1 MVSSAYPAEWE
12 TDVVVADGATLHLRP
27 IRPDDRDALNALFA
41 RLSDETIQFRFFTPL
56 KQLSDSWLTRLTNVD
71 YVDRMALVGVLGDDL
86 VAVGRYDRLDDP
98 TRAEVAF
105 TVEDA
110 HQGRGI
116 GTLLLEHLALA
127 ARERGI
133 DTFTASVLTGNRR
146 MLDVFHDTAFPVTQH
161 FEGGAI
167 QLEFPITPTEAAL
180 VAQARRDHWAEAR
193 SMTRLLAPRSIA
205 VVGASRRA
213 GTIGHEIFRNLVTGD
228 FTGPVYPV
236 NATAPSVAAVRAYPS
251 VVDIPGDVDL
261 AVIAVPAEAV
271 IDVVADCARRQVHGL
286 VIITA
291 GFAEFDGGGERQREV
306 VERARRGGMRLIGPN
321 CMGVV
326 NTSPDIRMNAT
337 FAPFAPER
345 GRVAFASQSGALGI
359 ELLHRAGTLGL
370 GVSSFVSLGNKA
382 DVSSNDLL
390 PYWHEDPETD
400 VILLYL
406 ESFGNPRRF
415 GRFAREIARTK
426 PIVAVKGGRTPTGV
440 RAASSHT
447 AALSS
452 PDATV
457 AALFRQAGVIRV
469 DTLEQLFDTAQVLAH
484 QPLPAGRRLAIV
496 SNGGGPAILAADA
509 CDGFGLDVPELSAA
523 LQLELR
529 RLSSPKATVRNP
541 IDLVSS
547 ASAEHFDRTL
557 RALLACDE
565 VDAVLVIFVPPLVTE
580 TEDVA
585 RALVDAA
592 DGSKPVV
599 ACFLG
604 QEGVPEA
611 LRADDGRA
619 IPSFAFPESAVRAL
633 GRVAEHAAWLRR
645 EPGEV
650 PELEGVDPAAGRA
663 IVERFIAEHPTG
675 GWLDSE
681 DAVALVSAFGVPCAS
696 SRRVSSA
703 DEAVAAARGLG
714 LPVALKAA
722 SGNIVHKTD
731 VGAVRLDLAS
741 ADAVRDA
748 FEAMAARL
756 GASMGG
762 AVVQPMVAAGIEV
775 IVGILHD
782 RSFGPTVAFGMGGIE
797 AELLRDTALQ
807 LVPVTDADAH
817 DLVRSLR
824 MSPRFF
830 GYRGSEPVDVAALE
844 DLLLRVSLVAD
855 HLPEVVEL
863 DANPV
868 VVSATGV
875 AALDVKVRLGPA
887 PPLYEERRALTPP

>member
-1 MVSSAYPAEWE
+1 MASGNYPVEWE
-12 TDVVVADGATLHLRP
+12 TDVVLADGATLHLRP
-27 IRPDDRDALNALFA
+27 IRPEDRDGLNALFG
-41 RLSDETIQFRFFTPL
+41 RLSEETIHFRFFTPL
-56 KQLSDSWLTRLTNVD
+56 KELSDAWLTRLTNVD
-71 YVDRMALVGVLGDDL
+71 YVDRMALVGQLGDDL

-133 DTFTASVLTGNRR
+133 DTFTAEVLTGNRR
-146 MLDVFHDTAFPVTQH
+146 MLDVFHDTAFPVDQH

-167 QLEFPITPTEAAL
+167 HVEFPITPTEAAL
-180 VAQARRDHWAEAR
+180 VAQDRRERLAEAR
-193 SMTRLLAPRSIA
+193 SMERLLAPRSIA
-205 VVGASRRA
+205 VVGAGRTP

-261 AVIAVPAEAV
+261 AIIAVPADAV
-271 IDVVADCARRQVHGL
+271 VEVVADCARRQVHGL

-291 GFAEFDGGGERQREV
+291 GFAEFDGGSERQREV
-306 VERARRGGMRLIGPN
+306 VELARRSGMRLVGPN

-326 NTSPDIRMNAT
+326 NTSPAIRMNAT
-337 FAPFAPER
+337 FAPFAPAP

-390 PYWHEDPETD
+390 PYWQEDPDTD

-406 ESFGNPRRF
+406 ESFGNPRKF
-415 GRFAREIARTK
+415 GRLARAIAREK

-457 AALFRQAGVIRV
+457 GALFRQAGVIRV
-469 DTLEQLFDTAQVLAH
+469 DTLEQLFDTAQVLSH
-484 QPLPAGRRLAIV
+484 QPLPQGRRLAIV

-509 CDGFGLDVPELSAA
+509 CDSFGLEVPELSEA
-523 LQLELR
+523 LQAELR
-529 RLSSPKATVRNP
+529 ALSSPEATVRNP
-541 IDLVSS
+541 IDLVAS
-547 ASAEHFDRTL
+547 ASAHHFDAAL
-557 RALLACDE
+557 RALLASDE
-565 VDAVLVIFVPPLVTE
+565 VDAVLAIFVPPMVTN
-580 TEDVA
+580 TDDVA
-585 RALVDAA
+585 RAIVGAA

-604 QEGVPEA
+604 QEGVPES
-611 LRADDGRA
+611 LRDDGRA
-619 IPSFAFPESAVRAL
+619 IPSFAFPESAVRAI

-645 EPGEV
+645 EPGIV
-650 PELEGVDPAAGRA
+650 PDLPGIDLEAGGAVVDAFLTA
-663 IVERFIAEHPTG
+663 HPDG
-675 GWLDSE
+675 GWLDAE
-681 DAVALVSAFGVPCAS
+681 DALRLVRAFGVPVVAS
-696 SRRVSSA
+696 RQVHSA
-703 DEAVAAARGLG
+703 DEAVAATRALG

-722 SGNIVHKTD
+722 SGALVHKTD
-731 VGAVRLDLAS
+731 VGAVRLGLAS
-741 ADAVRDA
+741 DDAVRDA
-748 FEAMAARL
+748 YEAMERRL
-756 GASMGG
+756 GPAMGG
-762 AVVQPMVAAGIEV
+762 GVVQPMAGAGIEV

-782 RSFGPTVAFGMGGIE
+782 RSFGPTVAFGMGGVQ

-824 MSPRFF
+824 LSPLFF

-844 DLLLRVSLVAD
+844 DLLLRVSLIAD

-868 VVSATGV
+868 VVSAAGV
-875 AALDVKVRLGPA
+875 AALDVKVRLEPA
-887 PPLYEERRALTPP
+887 PPSYDARRALNPV